1 MRVSNPP
8 PKPLIIWDGECH
20 FCRRWVERWD
30 ETTGGAVDYI
40 PFQEIGDRFGEIP
53 LPEFER
59 AATLIERDGAVYS
72 GAQAVFRA
80 LRFRR
85 SRKWLSWS
93 YEHVPGFGLVS
104 EALYKVIS
112 RNRRLASAVTRLLW
126 GDAVRPPTY
135 FVARRWLL

>member
-8 PKPLIIWDGECH
+8 PKPLLIWNGECH
-20 FCRRWVERWD
+20 FCRRWVKRWD

-80 LRFRR
+80 LRFRSSQGDR
-85 SRKWLSWS
+85 
-93 YEHVPGFGLVS
+93 
-104 EALYKVIS
+104 
-112 RNRRLASAVTRLLW
+112 
-126 GDAVRPPTY
+126 DAVALPESR
-135 FVARRWLL
+135 VRSMNGRQDDCS